1 MRRKD
6 KEITDPVVIENIIK
20 KAQVCRLAMVDGARP
35 YVVPL
40 SFGFEGGSFYFHSG
54 SKGMKLDILRVNPE
68 VCFEMDLQG
77 DVLEDEKPCKW
88 TVQYR
93 SVIGFGRVEFL
104 EKPAEKREAFRI
116 IMAHYS
122 DRNFEFSDEMLRA
135 VVVIR
140 VNIVELSAKQSGF

>member
-6 KEITDPVVIENIIK
+6 KEITDPAEIEKILK
-20 KAQVCRLAMVDGARP
+20 EAQVCRLAMVDGNRP

-40 SFGFEGGSFYFHSG
+40 SFGFEGDSLYFHSG
-54 SKGMKLDILRVNPE
+54 CKGMKIDILRVNPE

-77 DVLEDEKPCKW
+77 DVLEDEKPCEW

-93 SVIGFGRVEFL
+93 SVIGFGKAEFL
-104 EKPAEKREAFRI
+104 EKTAEKREAFRI

-122 DRNFEFSDEMLRA
+122 DSSFAFTEEMLKG
-135 VVVIR
+135 VVIIR
-140 VNIVELSAKQSGF
+140 VKIAEISAKQSDC